1 MHAAN
6 AILLVV
12 LQDAPGIVATL
23 TSFILEH
30 RGNLLDCDFHNDA
43 ESQMFLG
50 RLEWT
55 MENFALSRD
64 DLRAKLSTL
73 LCARYQGRHELHF
86 SDVEQRIAI
95 FCSKQDHCL
104 LDLLQGSQLA
114 DIKFKIALVISNHDT
129 LRPAVSAAQHTQI
142 PFVHT
147 PVTRDTKH
155 AAEQRHLALLAE
167 HNIDLIVMAK
177 YMQILSAEFLAAF
190 PNVINIHHSFLPSF
204 AGAKPY
210 HQAHARG
217 VKLIGATAHY
227 ATRDLDCGP
236 IIEQEVVRISHRDS
250 VDDLVRKGKETE
262 RTVLARAVRLHLLR
276 RVLTYGNKTVV
287 FA

>member
-1 MHAAN
+1 MPVTT
-6 AILLVV
+6 AILLIVCR
-12 LQDAPGIVATL
+12 DTPGIVASL
-23 TSFILEH
+23 TGFILEN
-30 RGNLLDCDFHNDA
+30 RGNLSDCDFHNDA

-50 RLEWT
+50 RLEWK
-55 MENFALSRD
+55 FDDSALTRD
-64 DLRAKLSTL
+64 DLRSRLSTV
-73 LCARYQGRHELHF
+73 CSRYDGRFELHF
-86 SDVEQRIAI
+86 SDVKQRIAV

-114 DIKFKIALVISNHDT
+114 GTNYQIALVVSNHET
-129 LRPAVSAAQHTQI
+129 LRPIVESHSV

-147 PVTRDTKH
+147 PVTKATKA
-155 AAEQRHLALLAE
+155 AAEARHLELLAE
-167 HNIDLIVMAK
+167 HKIDLIVMAK
-177 YMQILSAEFLAAF
+177 YMQILSGTFIAAF

-227 ATRDLDCGP
+227 ATEDLDCGP

-250 VDDLVRKGKETE
+250 VEDLVRKGKETE

-276 RVLTYGNKTVV
+276 RVLTFGNKTVV